1 MSKLIKYELYKI
13 FHKKVFI
20 VYLLFLFAIFA
31 ILVPLVMK
39 IGERTEDK
47 DLLIQEHETIIN
59 SFKDRTDL
67 NEDEKSSYIFSLTV
81 YDVETLIKEKNYNRD
96 DAYAQYVDTEIR
108 DLYTTRNTIKVYGSD
123 AYGTTLEEIN
133 QKIEEEIKK
142 LDTYNP
148 LDKVREKLNNIDKDE
163 LMASY
168 NVSNDLYD
176 QFLEVYKK
184 VLNYRIE
191 MNVPFSYKAGSQTL
205 DNYLDRYNEY
215 LLLDKKKDILTTD
228 QKEIYKDLLSDSK
241 VVEYMMDNKKLTDES
256 ESKEN
261 FALIFVD
268 GIVEFNFFIIL
279 GLLLIASGIISDEL
293 DKGTIKQLL
302 VKPFTR
308 NKIFMSKLIASMI
321 IVLFFM
327 MYITLLNVISNF
339 LVYNQFDFS
348 NTIIQYDYS
357 LGKVVEINAFK
368 YWFMIFKSVPFMY
381 LIMCLVVLLISVIF
395 GSTAFSLIS
404 GFAMI
409 LLPEILAMFMDKF
422 KWLAYLPFFTWDM
435 SCYNFGGEAKYPVLN
450 HNLQLLINIG
460 YVIIFLSLGLYLFK
474 KKDIKNQ

>member
-20 VYLLFLFAIFA
+20 VYLLFLFALFA
-31 ILVPLVMK
+31 ILVPLIMK
-39 IGERTEDK
+39 IGESVVNNDAVINE
-47 DLLIQEHETIIN
+47 QEVIIN
-59 SFKDRTDL
+59 SYKDRNDL
-67 NEDEKSSYIFSLTV
+67 SADEKLDYINALTR
-81 YDVETLIKEKNYNRD
+81 YDIETLIKNKNYNKR
-96 DAYAQYVDTEIR
+96 DAYAEHVDN
-108 DLYTTRNTIKVYGSD
+108 DLKEYFDIKNNIKVN
-123 AYGTTLEEIN
+123 GTDISGYTLDEIN
-133 QKIEEEIKK
+133 KIIDDEVKK
-142 LDTYNP
+142 LDSYDP
-148 LDKVREKLNNIDKDE
+148 LNKVRNDLNNLNKEIVCADVRED
-163 LMASY
+163 
-168 NVSNDLYD
+168 VCD
-176 QFLEVYKK
+176 QYFEKYKR

-191 MNVPFSYKAGSQTL
+191 MNVPYSDLDGSSKL
-205 DNYLDRYNEY
+205 RMY
-215 LLLDKKKDILTTD
+215 LLELGDYLYREKNKDILVSVDDKQTYREEVAIV
-228 QKEIYKDLLSDSK
+228 KEI
-241 VVEYMMDNKKLTDES
+241 EYLMDNKKLTDES
-256 ESKEN
+256 ESKQN
-261 FALIFVD
+261 FAVIFVD
-268 GIVEFNFFIIL
+268 GIKDFNFFIIL

-327 MYITLLNVISNF
+327 VYITLLNVISNF

-357 LGKVVEINAFK
+357 LGKVVEISAFK

-395 GSTAFSLIS
+395 GSTAFSLIA

-409 LLPEILAMFMDKF
+409 VLPEIIVLFMDKF

-435 SCYNFGGEAKYPVLN
+435 SCYNFGGEALYSVLN
-450 HNLQLLINIG
+450 HNLQLIINIV
-460 YVIIFLSLGLYLFK
+460 YTVVFLLLGLYLFK